1 MDLDETN
8 ASFVGTVKDNMGGTA
23 RDVRLPKAFGNTTT
37 LTESGVYYLTSN
49 ANISL
54 GSMAAGTVITIY
66 NNSSGSITLN
76 RGSMSVM
83 RKAANNANTNHASA
97 QLARFSTTTVT
108 AYSSTFAVVSGTD
121 VS

>member
-23 RDVRLPKAFGNTTT
+23 RNVRLPKAFGNTTT

-83 RKAANNANTNHASA
+83 RKAANNTLSLIHISEPT
-97 QLARFSTTTVT
+97 RP
-108 AYSSTFAVVSGTD
+108 Y
-121 VS
+121 